1 MTAELPQVIHTYQN
15 HTLDSTRWQGYQPRT
30 DDIIITT
37 SYKSGT
43 NWMQEI
49 VRQLIF
55 CGQPVPASADLSVWH
70 ISPWIEHTGPP
81 IEDVLNKLN
90 AQQHRRFLK
99 THLALDGLPF
109 FTQVKY
115 IVVGRDARD
124 VAMSM
129 WNHYSEYKDTAFEH
143 SDNMADQVG
152 EPFPRPPQD
161 VHAFW
166 REWITRGW
174 FPWESEGY
182 PFYGNLHHTQ
192 TWWTYR
198 QLANIHFVHYSDLK
212 RDLAGEIR
220 RIADFL
226 TIPLTDET
234 LSPILDAVSLDAM
247 REREGRLNPA
257 LQGIWKEGAKTFFF
271 KGTNGRWKDVLSADE
286 LQLYDETAAKVLTP
300 DCRAWLERGR
310 EAGL

>member
-55 CGQPVPASADLSVWH
+55 CGQPVPASADLSVSH

-129 WNHYSEYKDTAFEH
+129 WNHYSNHTPDFYTFINELPDR
-143 SDNMADQVG
+143 VG
-152 EPFPRPPQD
+152 GPFPVCPTD
-161 VHAFW
+161 IHAFW
-166 REWITRGW
+166 REWISTGS
-174 FPWESEGY
+174 FEWELEGS
-182 PFYGNLHHTQ
+182 PF
-192 TWWTYR
+192 W
-198 QLANIHFVHYSDLK
+198 
-212 RDLAGEIR
+212 
-220 RIADFL
+220 
-226 TIPLTDET
+226 
-234 LSPILDAVSLDAM
+234 
-247 REREGRLNPA
+247 
-257 LQGIWKEGAKTFFF
+257 
-271 KGTNGRWKDVLSADE
+271 GTMHNVKSG
-286 LQLYDETAAKVLTP
+286 
-300 DCRAWLERGR
+300 
-310 EAGL
+310 